1 MSAIIGLTPE
11 YWRERF
17 PEGTFSGEA
26 HFDEPMSAHTTLRL
40 GGPADAFIVPADVVS
55 FQRVI
60 KALAEDGLPL
70 AVVGAGSNLVV
81 RDGGIAGA
89 AIALSKLSRLEALKE
104 DDSTVRVFVEAGVM
118 LGRLVR
124 FCAEK
129 GLAGMEGLAGIPGT
143 VGGAIRMNAGSYGC
157 EMKDAIESVV
167 VMSARGAIE
176 RVAVGKIPFVYR
188 DWGFG
193 ADRFVLGA
201 NLIFGKSEQVKV
213 LNATTENIRRKRE
226 SQPIAELSA
235 GCVFRN
241 PPGMAAWRLIDEAG
255 MRGAAE
261 GAIAVSAMHA
271 NFFINTG
278 GGTTAQFVALME
290 RVAEAVEKT
299 SGVRLEPEVK
309 LIGRETVE
317 VDG

>member
-1 MSAIIGLTPE
+1 MMSAIIRLTPE
-11 YWRERF
+11 YWLERF
-17 PEGTFSGEA
+17 PEGAFSGEA

-60 KALAEDGLPL
+60 KGLTEDGSPL

-81 RDGGIAGA
+81 RDGGITGA
-89 AIALSKLSRLEALKE
+89 AVSLSKLSRLETLKE
-104 DDSTVRVFVEAGVM
+104 DDSTVRVFVEAGAM

-129 GLAGMEGLAGIPGT
+129 GLTGMEGLAGIPGT

-157 EMKDAIESVV
+157 EMRNVIDSVV
-167 VMSARGAIE
+167 VMSARGSIE
-176 RVAVGKIPFVYR
+176 RVVAGKIPFAYR
-188 DWGFG
+188 DWGLG
-193 ADRFVLGA
+193 ADRFVIGA
-201 NLIFGKSEQVKV
+201 NLVFGKSEPVKV
-213 LNATTENIRRKRE
+213 LNATTENLRRKRE
-226 SQPIAELSA
+226 SQPIAERSA
-235 GCVFRN
+235 GCVFKN
-241 PPGMAAWRLIDEAG
+241 PPEMAAWRLIDEAG

-299 SGVRLEPEVK
+299 AGVRLEPEVK
-309 LIGRETVE
+309 LIGQQ
-317 VDG
+317 